1 MGPDAGTVPM
11 RTVAVPL
18 LSRGFTQIN
27 RHLNIPNDLMPESA
41 AIDVT
46 SEEHEGADESDTSV
60 VAVQPLA
67 SLMTPRKL
75 EQMTPRQRAAVRQS
89 SEVTTL
95 SFMHEPVFSGALL
108 AHIFHLTS
116 TVIRSPCN
124 CSNLN
129 AQPVS
134 S

>member
-18 LSRGFTQIN
+18 LSTGFTQIN

-46 SEEHEGADESDTSV
+46 SEEHEGADESDTPV

-95 SFMHEPVFSGALL
+95 SFMHEPVLSGAFL
-108 AHIFHLTS
+108 AYIF
-116 TVIRSPCN
+116 
-124 CSNLN
+124 NLK
-129 AQPVS
+129 VKCYLITL
-134 S
+134 